1 MADMTDEDL
10 DEVAAKMSVCKYQTG
25 EAIVSKGD
33 TADGLYQVLSG
44 AAVVEVPDP
53 EAGGS
58 IGAVKVVNRYTPGG
72 YFGEKALISET
83 DSMRKATVRA
93 VEKNTQCLRLEVTDF
108 HSLESYQAILLERQ
122 EAIAPEK
129 RERMRRGSGRRH

>member
-10 DEVAAKMSVCKYQTG
+10 DEVAAKMSVCKYQKG

-33 TADGLYQVLSG
+33 PADGLYQVLSG

-58 IGAVKVVNRYTPGG
+58 IGAVKVVNR
-72 YFGEKALISET
+72 
-83 DSMRKATVRA
+83 
-93 VEKNTQCLRLEVTDF
+93 
-108 HSLESYQAILLERQ
+108 
-122 EAIAPEK
+122 
-129 RERMRRGSGRRH
+129 